1 VDHFST
7 VPAQELV
14 NALNELHLGA
24 SVKEHAENYGSAKR
38 YKPREMVRAIHWPL
52 QSIFFLL
59 AFYCDED
66 SSRYVWGACIALSY
80 VLFYKAWFAIVARRA
95 NVEFLMATAVIGSLV
110 QGEFMEAASVGVIV
124 TLMDNVVWL
133 SAKSVER
140 RLQSCIS
147 VPPSLVT
154 LKDGRVIQTSDLRFG
169 MEFLVRAGDG
179 IPADGSVTSGEGT
192 VDESR
197 VTGEAM
203 PIAKDAKCGDSKVYS
218 GSVLQTGCL
227 EVRADADA
235 ASSFQSKV
243 MDSVQQAKNTL
254 SNTQAIVGK
263 FAVWYTPLVILI
275 ATVIAIDQRDINQFL
290 VIIVAGCP
298 CALLGAAPFVQAVTF
313 AVLAKRHKM
322 LLKEATALEDLAR
335 LKMIGFD
342 KTGTITTGHFQL
354 MKIKSFSEHTQKEL
368 HQWVSAVE
376 TKDTHPLA
384 RSIAQSYTG
393 CLGAFAGWDG
403 LPAVSNFKREGRNG
417 VRGDIEGR
425 TIGVGNLEFLTILEI
440 SLTDAAEKTYQE
452 WSQLGTCL
460 FITVDKTLGGAL
472 LMDDS
477 PRGDAKGTVDQLKT
491 LGILPVLLT
500 GDKETTAL
508 RIADEV
514 GIDKANVHARLMPED
529 KASLLLRASWCN
541 SRSERL
547 PELEKGCLQQKRG
560 PVEVGFIGDGLNDC
574 PALANA
580 HVGIAIQEVGSQATA
595 DAASAVLQGD
605 IGHLPAAV
613 IIARRAQKLV
623 MANITLALAINTTVI
638 VIAATRGLDL
648 WLSVLLDNGSLLAV
662 LLNSLWPL
670 CWHVDPAPDTP
681 EKQLNEAGGLV
692 AFRVRGESFQ
702 DLG

>member
-1 VDHFST
+1 
-7 VPAQELV
+7 
-14 NALNELHLGA
+14 
-24 SVKEHAENYGSAKR
+24 
-38 YKPREMVRAIHWPL
+38 
-52 QSIFFLL
+52 
-59 AFYCDED
+59 
-66 SSRYVWGACIALSY
+66 
-80 VLFYKAWFAIVARRA
+80 
-95 NVEFLMATAVIGSLV
+95 MATAVIGSLV

-623 MANITLALAINTTVI
+623 MANIALALAINTTVI

-648 WLSVLLDNGSLLAV
+648 WLSVLMDNGSLLAV